1 METESPQD
9 VNVHARRAALIMRE
23 LSFDLLRAME
33 SAVHVALADTTGDLA
48 PERRA
53 RIAQRVFA
61 ETKARYAVNAA
72 ATLLTLHSEKCT

>member
-1 METESPQD
+1 MQNESPQ
-9 VNVHARRAALIMRE
+9 NVGVSARRAALVMRE

-33 SAVHVALADTTGDLA
+33 SAVPVALADVAGDLA

-61 ETKARYAVNAA
+61 ETKARYAANAG
-72 ATLLTLHSEKCT
+72 ATLLTLCSDESA